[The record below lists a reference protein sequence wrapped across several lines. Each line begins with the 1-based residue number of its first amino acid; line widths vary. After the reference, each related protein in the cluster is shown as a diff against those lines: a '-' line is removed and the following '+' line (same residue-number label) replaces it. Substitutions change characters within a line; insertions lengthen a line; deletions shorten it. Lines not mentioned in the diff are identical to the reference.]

1 MSKIKEENRYN
12 MQSTNKVH
20 LAHFHKPICDG
31 SGRPI
36 TSLRLSVNRECNL
49 NCFYCHKEGMLTEKR
64 TMSAKEMEHL
74 VSVTAS
80 LGIQKVKMTGG
91 ELLLRPDI
99 VEIVQRI
106 SPLVKEVSLTTNA
119 IKLATLAKPLKA
131 AGLGRVN
138 ISLHTIRPETY
149 KKICGINQ
157 LASALAGL
165 EAAIIAKLNPI
176 KINMVLLKGINE
188 EELPEMLRFASEKKA
203 ILQVIEFETEKERL
217 NDKPFVDHHMDLT
230 KIRAWLSTTGRI
242 IGRNSLHNREKFLL
256 DTLPSDQGSEKL
268 VNPVEVELVMPMH
281 NSVFCANCTRIRLTA
296 GGYVKGCLFN
306 KTNVLDVLGPL
317 RAGASDQELE
327 EILIKV
333 IKNRKPYWTDTDQ
346 KICIQD
352 EIRGEV
358 N

>member
-1 MSKIKEENRYN
+1 MSKQIGENRTN
-12 MQSTNKVH
+12 MYCTNKID
-20 LAHFHKPICDG
+20 LAHSIKPIYDG

-64 TMSAKEMEHL
+64 SMNAEEIEHL
-74 VSVTAS
+74 VSLAAN

-99 VEIVQRI
+99 VDIVGRI
-106 SPLVKEVSLTTNA
+106 SPLAKEVSLTTNA
-119 IKLATLAKPLKA
+119 IKLAPLAKPLKA
-131 AGLGRVN
+131 AGLGRIN

-149 KKICGINQ
+149 KKICGVDQ
-157 LASALAGL
+157 LHRAIAGL
-165 EAAIIAKLNPI
+165 EAAIEANLNPI

-188 EELPEMLRFASEKKA
+188 DELPEMLRFASEKNV

-217 NDKPFVDHHMDLT
+217 NHKLFVDHHLDLT

-256 DTLPSDQGSEKL
+256 DNLPSSKGSEKL
-268 VNPVEVELVMPMH
+268 ANPVEVELVMPMH
-281 NSVFCANCTRIRLTA
+281 NSVFCAHCTRIRLTA

-317 RAGASDQELE
+317 RAGASDNELV
-327 EILIKV
+327 EILLTV
-333 IKNRKPYWTDTDQ
+333 IKNRKPYWTDIDQ
-346 KICIQD
+346 KSYIQD